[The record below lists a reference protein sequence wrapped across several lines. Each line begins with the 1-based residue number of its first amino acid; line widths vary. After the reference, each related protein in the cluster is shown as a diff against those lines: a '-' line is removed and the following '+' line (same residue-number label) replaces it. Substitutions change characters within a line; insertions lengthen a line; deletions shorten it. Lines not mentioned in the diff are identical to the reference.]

1 MSWDR
6 IPSNIPT
13 GIFRMLYEEEP
24 TEEEITKK
32 ELLKL
37 VDKFLNYFKKMIID
51 GHQSPHVLG
60 RLILI

>member
-1 MSWDR
+1 
-6 IPSNIPT
+6 
-13 GIFRMLYEEEP
+13 MLYEEEP